1 MAARTTSPPVA
12 LPKQTRPMVAIQ
24 LLLLRGRTAFVEGVP
39 DVAALRKHVGD
50 LEGVPF
56 ELLRLKHAGREL
68 HDNSPIPGA
77 GDAPVTVLLR
87 ILGGKGG
94 FGAMLRTAGARGVK
108 TTNFDA
114 CRDLNGRRL
123 RHVNAAEAL
132 REWDAG
138 AEERKLKQQQDAAR
152 NAKPQTRAMVTRFD
166 EEEYSE
172 LLEGARERV
181 SEALAAAL
189 APAAATTDAVTT
201 ATTTSVGGGS
211 SSGSSAAIAGDTTSE
226 LTTAEASGAVL
237 DGKGGSV
244 ATGKRKL
251 PEASTQ
257 SSKAKASKLA
267 WDPLTMLEA
276 GGEDSEDDED
286 D

>member
-1 MAARTTSPPVA
+1 
-12 LPKQTRPMVAIQ
+12 MVTIQ
-24 LLLLRGRTAFVEGVP
+24 LQLLSGRTAFVE
-39 DVAALRKHVGD
+39 DVSDMAALRKHVGD

-68 HDNSPIPGA
+68 HDNAPIPGA

-132 REWDAG
+132 REWDAR

-152 NAKPQTRAMVTRFD
+152 NAKPQTRAMITRFD

-189 APAAATTDAVTT
+189 APAAATTDAATT

-226 LTTAEASGAVL
+226 LTAAEAAGVVL

-251 PEASTQ
+251 SEAPTQ
-257 SSKAKASKLA
+257 SSEPKASKLA